1 MAVYKRGYQRYTGP
15 TTGQWTRLLAFPR
28 FAWSRLTG
36 DRVVL
41 TALMSSVIPFI
52 LSAIFI
58 YLANRQELWR
68 GLGLG
73 AAARFL
79 DINGSSFLL
88 FLNAQATFSVI
99 VASLIGPGLIA
110 PDLANGGLALYFSR
124 PLTRRDYVLAR
135 LMVLVG
141 LLSLLTWV
149 PGLLLFLM
157 QSTLAGWDWAAAN
170 WNIAVGILAGS
181 FVWILFV
188 SLVSLAS
195 SAWVRWRIIAGA
207 LILAVFFVTAGAAE
221 MINAVFRERWGSY
234 LNPAMNISN
243 LWRAFFGL
251 DLPRGLE
258 AWPSAMGLAAMAL
271 IFVWALH
278 RKLRP
283 VEVVR

>member
-1 MAVYKRGYQRYTGP
+1 M
-15 TTGQWTRLLAFPR
+15 
-28 FAWSRLTG
+28 
-36 DRVVL
+36 
-41 TALMSSVIPFI
+41 
-52 LSAIFI
+52 
-58 YLANRQELWR
+58 
-68 GLGLG
+68 GLGCRQLEH
-73 AAARFL
+73 
-79 DINGSSFLL
+79 
-88 FLNAQATFSVI
+88 
-99 VASLIGPGLIA
+99 
-110 PDLANGGLALYFSR
+110 
-124 PLTRRDYVLAR
+124 
-135 LMVLVG
+135 
-141 LLSLLTWV
+141 
-149 PGLLLFLM
+149 
-157 QSTLAGWDWAAAN
+157 
-170 WNIAVGILAGS
+170 AVGILAGS

-234 LNPAMNISN
+234 LNPAMNMSN

-258 AWPSAMGLAAMAL
+258 AAPSAMGLASMAL